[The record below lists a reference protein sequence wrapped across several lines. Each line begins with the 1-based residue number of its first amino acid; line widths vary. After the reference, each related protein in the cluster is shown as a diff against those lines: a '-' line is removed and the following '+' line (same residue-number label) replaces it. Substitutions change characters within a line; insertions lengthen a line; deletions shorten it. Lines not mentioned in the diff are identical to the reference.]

1 VPPQRRHRYP
11 WTVNRQHHYRI
22 VNRWTGNLG
31 TGTSA
36 YAAYSRAH
44 ELSGTAKS
52 AAIAGSS
59 DALFRGDATR
69 YNPEELLLGALSACH
84 MLWVLH
90 LSADAGITVTAYE
103 DEPWGEVTEHADG
116 SGEFTRVVLR
126 PRVTIAETDRIGDVL
141 AIHQRANAVC
151 TLARSMNFP
160 VDHEPRVNG
169 QDIT

>member
-1 VPPQRRHRYP
+1 VD
-11 WTVNRQHHYRI
+11 RQHHYRI

-44 ELSGTAKS
+44 ELSGAGKA

-59 DALFRGDATR
+59 DPLFRGDRTR
-69 YNPEELLLGALSACH
+69 YNPEELLLGGLSACH

-90 LSADAGITVTAYE
+90 LSADAGITITHYE
-103 DEPWGEVTEHADG
+103 DDAWGEMAEHADG

-126 PRVTIAETDRIGDVL
+126 PRVTIAEAERAHDAL
-141 AIHQRANAVC
+141 AIHGKAHKVC
-151 TLARSMNFP
+151 ALARSMNFP
-160 VDHEPRVNG
+160 VEHEPQILVSAGN
-169 QDIT
+169 